1 MGMWVTKRQWRE
13 TQDRIAELERNQEI
27 LHDWFTVW
35 TDKYGHHSVEW
46 YIQMMCDDK
55 TQS

>member
-1 MGMWVTKRQWRE
+1 MWVTKRQWRE
-13 TQDRIAELERNQEI
+13 TQDRIAELERKQEI

-35 TDKYGHHSVEW
+35 TDKYGHHRVEW